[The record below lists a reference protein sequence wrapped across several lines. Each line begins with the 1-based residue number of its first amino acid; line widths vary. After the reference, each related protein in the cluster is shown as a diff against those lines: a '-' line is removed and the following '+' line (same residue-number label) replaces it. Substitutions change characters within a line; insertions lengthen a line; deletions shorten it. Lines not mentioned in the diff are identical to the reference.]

1 MSGQSRHK
9 NKLAGYDGYGQSV
22 GLTSAAISAGRP
34 TSISIFA
41 LGEKLIFNGDKIVIR
56 NNITSQ
62 EFIVNADVSSTAT
75 SISLDGSIAITNDIP
90 QHATVIVLSKE
101 ILKRASHKS
110 LYAHQSIYLTAGTNG
125 NDYLSAYGTSAFS
138 VNSATTLVNDASKPN
153 RWGAQFGI
161 FVAPFDCEIARIK
174 GTCSSDAGSG
184 DDAVINIWKTSPNTG
199 ATGNLTIQLVKQFS
213 ITSQNNQNHVFDLD
227 DSPTTG
233 NTLSAGDI
241 IFLSI
246 RRTGSL
252 SGGVEWYAD
261 IGLLIKGYIN

>member
-1 MSGQSRHK
+1 MSSPMHK
-9 NKLAGYDGYGQSV
+9 NNVFGFDGLGQSV
-22 GLTSAAISAGRP
+22 GLTSASIAAGRP
-34 TSISIFA
+34 TSISIYA
-41 LGEKLIFNGDKIVIR
+41 LGEKLIFNGDKIIIR
-56 NNITSQ
+56 TQNISQ
-62 EFIVNADVSSTAT
+62 EFNVNSDVSSTAT
-75 SISLDGSIAITNDIP
+75 SISLDGSIGVTNEIP
-90 QHATVIVLSKE
+90 QFASVIVVSKE
-101 ILKRASHKS
+101 ILKRATHKS

-161 FVAPFDCEIARIK
+161 FVAPFDCEISRIK

-184 DDAVINIWKTSPNTG
+184 DDAVINIWKTTPNTG
-199 ATGNLTIQLVKQFS
+199 ATGNLTIKLVKQFT

-246 RRTGSL
+246 RRTGGL